1 MTDPTDAPYRD
12 PTCSTETRVTDLLER
27 MTLEEK
33 VGQLVGT
40 WAGELR
46 ESKGTDTV
54 SQEVLEYGIGSVAS
68 FGWAGAQDMQVE
80 AIVETVN
87 ELQRVARSETRLGIP
102 VLFAVDAV
110 HGHAYVAEGTAF
122 PNGLGLAATWDDSLA
137 ESVAAVTATEVRAT
151 GAHQNYSPT
160 CDVARDPRWGRTF
173 ETFGESPYLCGRFA
187 AAKIRGYQGGGDD
200 FDTGES
206 ANTVIA
212 TAKHFPAYGE
222 PVRGE
227 DTAPVEV
234 SEYLLTSVFLP
245 PFVDAIEAGVN
256 SVMPCYNAVN
266 GEPAHGS
273 RQYLHD
279 LLREDLEFSGTV
291 VADWNGVRML
301 HEDHRVAVD
310 HRESVRQTRAA
321 GLDIASVDA
330 TAHVDHLRSLVEEG
344 DLPEAVVNESVRRVL
359 RQKFEL
365 GLFEDPFVDGK
376 RAARVVGSSE
386 HRELSLAAAC
396 DSMTLLSND
405 GTLPLSKGANV
416 LLTGPNADAPVAQ
429 LGGWSVPSSDG
440 TDIVTIKDGLEAV
453 SEGTVS
459 YERGTGINTVE
470 PDEREAAVRA
480 AKTADVA
487 VVALG
492 ENWYIHEFGPSEL
505 SGTERGDFPTRHRL
519 ELPEA
524 QQDLL
529 TAIAETGTPIV
540 GVLVTGRP
548 LAVPWLAEHAAGL
561 LLAYYPGTMGGQAVA
576 ETIYGDN
583 EPSGRL
589 PISIPRSAAHLP
601 TRFNHFPHPT
611 PIGAAEHP
619 SSYDPLFG
627 FGAGESYTTF
637 DFGTLEVP
645 ETPIG
650 PTETAAVSVPV
661 ENTGDRRGTTV
672 VQLYLTDEPGST
684 VTPVRQLRGFK
695 RVTLEPGESTT
706 VSISIA
712 VDSLSRTRRRGEP
725 AVSGAYTVEVEG
737 QTAVLTVAESDN

>member
-1 MTDPTDAPYRD
+1 
-12 PTCSTETRVTDLLER
+12 

-46 ESKGTDTV
+46 ESKGTDAV
-54 SQEVLEYGIGSVAS
+54 SRELVAYGIGSVAS

-87 ELQRVARSETRLGIP
+87 ELQQVARNQTRLGIP
-102 VLFAVDAV
+102 VLLAVDVV

-122 PNGLGLAATWDDSLA
+122 PNGLGLAATWDESLA

-151 GAHQNYSPT
+151 GAHQNYAPT
-160 CDVARDPRWGRTF
+160 CDVARDPQWGRTF

-187 AAKIRGYQGGGDD
+187 AAKVRGYQDGGD
-200 FDTGES
+200 FDGGET
-206 ANTVIA
+206 ADTVIA
-212 TAKHFPAYGE
+212 TAKHFPAYSE
-222 PVRGE
+222 PARGE
-227 DTAPVEV
+227 DAAPVEV
-234 SEYLLTSVFLP
+234 SEYLLESVFLP
-245 PFVDAIEAGVN
+245 PFVDAIEAGVD
-256 SVMPCYNAVN
+256 SVMPCYNAIN
-266 GEPAHGS
+266 GEPVHGS
-273 RQYLHD
+273 RRYLHD

-291 VADWNGVRML
+291 VADWNGVQML
-301 HEDHRVAVD
+301 HEDHHVAAD
-310 HRESVRQTRAA
+310 HRDSVRQTRAA

-330 TAHVDHLRSLVEEG
+330 TAHVEHLRSLDEEG
-344 DLPEAVVNESVRRVL
+344 DLPEAVVDESVRRVL

-365 GLFEDPFVDGK
+365 GLFEDPFVDVE
-376 RAARVVGSSE
+376 RAARVVGSKE
-386 HRELSLAAAC
+386 HPGLSLAAAC

-405 GTLPLSKGANV
+405 GTLPLSKEANV

-440 TDIVTIKDGLEAV
+440 TDIVTIKDGIEAV

-459 YERGTGINTVE
+459 YERGSGINTSE

-480 AKTADVA
+480 AKAADVA

-505 SGTERGDFPTRHRL
+505 AGTERGAFPTRHHL
-519 ELPEA
+519 ELPDA
-524 QQDLL
+524 QRDLL

-548 LAVPWLAEHAAGL
+548 LTVPWLAKHAAGL

-601 TRFNHFPHPT
+601 TRFNHFPTPRRSGRPNIRRRTIRFSSSVLGKATPHLPT
-611 PIGAAEHP
+611 GILRSPRYRLAQRRQQP
-619 SSYDPLFG
+619 SRSQ
-627 FGAGESYTTF
+627 SR
-637 DFGTLEVP
+637 
-645 ETPIG
+645 I
-650 PTETAAVSVPV
+650 
-661 ENTGDRRGTTV
+661 
-672 VQLYLTDEPGST
+672 
-684 VTPVRQLRGFK
+684 
-695 RVTLEPGESTT
+695 RVTDGT
-706 VSISIA
+706 
-712 VDSLSRTRRRGEP
+712 
-725 AVSGAYTVEVEG
+725 
-737 QTAVLTVAESDN
+737 